1 MKPFKLQIIF
11 GLILLIIGFTFD
23 FTFVQTQMSRA
34 FKNDPVSYLNSFS
47 KQLYDLTKF
56 YMLGLGLINI
66 TLALL
71 GLHLRNQPK
80 LDWTICGLMLIG
92 SILVIVTGFWYAK
105 AGPSFKWELRCT
117 VLTIGLFSILLGLV
131 LEIYKSVSGTSAKK

>member
-11 GLILLIIGFTFD
+11 GLILLVMSIAFD
-23 FTFVQTQMSRA
+23 LSFVQTKMSAA
-34 FKNDPVSYLNSFS
+34 FKNDPLSYLNSFT

-71 GLHLRNQPK
+71 GFHLQNQPK
-80 LDWTICGLMLIG
+80 LDRTICGLMIIG
-92 SILVIVTGFWYAK
+92 SILVIVTGLWYAK

-131 LEIYKSVSGTSAKK
+131 LEIYKLFRAS